1 MMPVS
6 HSNIYN
12 AAYGAPGNYRLTQS
26 EFFTKEEAMKQL
38 NLLIAALFTSCLL
51 ALTAVAGP
59 EALPSGKEM
68 KEVAPAPPPGC
79 DYSWTGFYIGLNVG
93 YGWGNADTRF
103 DPLPDPVTFFD
114 LEPQTH
120 DAEPDGVIGGG
131 QIGYNY
137 QWNWLVVGAEADFQ
151 GSDMEGSKTTGPF
164 DNIAGVPQTDSFL
177 FTRERTDW
185 FGTVRGRI
193 GFTPWCR
200 LLVYGTGG
208 LAYGDVHYAADSV
221 YFPGGATFTHPAS
234 FDRTNVGWTAGGGLE
249 YALTRHWSIK
259 AEYLYYDLGDH
270 GATGVEF
277 QNGVAAPAFAV
288 HYNWETTA
296 NIVRGGL
303 NFKF

>member
-1 MMPVS
+1 
-6 HSNIYN
+6 
-12 AAYGAPGNYRLTQS
+12 
-26 EFFTKEEAMKQL
+26 MKQL

-68 KEVAPAPPPGC
+68 KEVAPAPVPTC
-79 DYSWTGFYIGLNVG
+79 DFSWTGFYLGANVG

-131 QIGYNY
+131 QIGF
-137 QWNWLVVGAEADFQ
+137 NWELSKWFIIGAEADFQ
-151 GSDMEGSKTTGPF
+151 GSDIDGSRTTSPVADITGGIPVTETF
-164 DNIAGVPQTDSFL
+164 SAISTH
-177 FTRERTDW
+177 ERIDW
-185 FGTVRGRI
+185 FGTFRGKI
-193 GFTPWCR
+193 GFSPWCR

-208 LAYGDVHYAADSV
+208 LAYANVHYRGDDFFV
-221 YFPGGATFTHPAS
+221 FTGGTGFTEPAS
-234 FDRTNVGWTAGGGLE
+234 RNSTEVGWTAGGGLE

-270 GATGVEF
+270 GATGNEF
-277 QNGVAAPAFAV
+277 TLTGAPAPPFGI
-288 HYNWETTA
+288 HYNWETTG
-296 NIVRGGL
+296 NIVRGGI
-303 NFKF
+303 NYKF